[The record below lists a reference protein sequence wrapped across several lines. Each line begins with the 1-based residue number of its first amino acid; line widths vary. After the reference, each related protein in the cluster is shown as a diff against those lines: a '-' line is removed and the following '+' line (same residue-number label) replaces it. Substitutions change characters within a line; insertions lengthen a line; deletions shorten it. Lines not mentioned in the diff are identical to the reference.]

1 MKEKTEQSGTRL
13 YHIMDDGEDGVEV
26 WAWDYFREHGRWK
39 AVARGTQ
46 FPGGHGPINDEAG
59 APKPDGENTFDDFEA
74 ACDAAIRLLGKRML
88 GYQASIARLER
99 LKAVEPEKG

>member
-1 MKEKTEQSGTRL
+1 
-13 YHIMDDGEDGVEV
+13 MDDGEDGVEV
-26 WAWDYFREHGRWK
+26 WEWHYFREHGRWK
-39 AVARGTQ
+39 AVARGPQ

-59 APKPDGENTFDDFEA
+59 APKADGENFFDSLEA
-74 ACDAAIRLLGKRML
+74 ACDAAIRLLEKRIQ